1 MAVPSHVLETEFP
14 DLADSIRHLVQD
26 SIQYKNDHDNYHK
39 LDKAIRGL
47 EQRGVATDD
56 HHFRELKTKRARLKD
71 QLYTQ
76 AKNFRP
82 H

>member
-1 MAVPSHVLETEFP
+1 MSTPHRTLETEFP

-26 SIQYKNDHDNYHK
+26 SIQFKSDRDNYHK

-47 EQRGVATDD
+47 EERGISTDD
-56 HHFRELKTKRARLKD
+56 DHFKELKSQRARLKD
-71 QLYTQ
+71 QLYSQ
-76 AKNFRP
+76 AKKYSS